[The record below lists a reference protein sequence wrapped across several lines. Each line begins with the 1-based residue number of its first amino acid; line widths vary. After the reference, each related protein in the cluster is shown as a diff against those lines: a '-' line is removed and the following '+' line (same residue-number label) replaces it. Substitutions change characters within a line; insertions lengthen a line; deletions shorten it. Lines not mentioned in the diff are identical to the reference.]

1 MSQVEEGV
9 NIEHLLVEA
18 MHNNSSNLP
27 LHEDPLPSAE
37 EIAGAKAAAAGAAH
51 STYSAAAVPAA
62 PVKGLGGAGLN
73 LKRKGGGKAGNSS
86 TISAATAP
94 PALLGNNPRA
104 GAAGGGRPAGSNLG
118 ASNLS
123 SRAAPV
129 APAAPS
135 APAPAATAA
144 AAAAPSVDA
153 AGEGVAGAVGG
164 PEASLSGLPT
174 PDGSRSLEKDD
185 AGVRSFR
192 TALSPDTEDGSLDWE
207 SSASNSDEIKAAPAT
222 AATAT
227 SSNSSWGA
235 SISSMLE
242 DFADPSALALCG
254 VVLGACASALLVL
267 GTKAWLNSRQ

>member
-1 MSQVEEGV
+1 MSQVDEGV

-18 MHNNSSNLP
+18 MHNNSSSLP

-51 STYSAAAVPAA
+51 STYSAAAVPAG

-73 LKRKGGGKAGNSS
+73 LKRKGGKAGNSS

-94 PALLGNNPRA
+94 PALLGNNPRGG
-104 GAAGGGRPAGSNLG
+104 GAAAAVRPAGSNLG

-123 SRAAPV
+123 SRAGPV
-129 APAAPS
+129 TPSAPA
-135 APAPAATAA
+135 APAPAAAA
-144 AAAAPSVDA
+144 TAPSVEA

-174 PDGSRSLEKDD
+174 PDGSRSLAKDD

-192 TALSPDTEDGSLDWE
+192 TTLSPDTEDGSLDWE
-207 SSASNSDEIKAAPAT
+207 SSASNSEVGGRTDGMRDRRTACRTSLLLGKAAG
-222 AATAT
+222 
-227 SSNSSWGA
+227 GA
-235 SISSMLE
+235 L
-242 DFADPSALALCG
+242 
-254 VVLGACASALLVL
+254 
-267 GTKAWLNSRQ
+267 